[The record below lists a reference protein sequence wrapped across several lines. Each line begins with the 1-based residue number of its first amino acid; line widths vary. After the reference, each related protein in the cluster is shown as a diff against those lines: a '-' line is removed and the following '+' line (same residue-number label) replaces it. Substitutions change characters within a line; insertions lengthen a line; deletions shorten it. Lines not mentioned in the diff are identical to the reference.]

1 MSETITTISELILKS
16 LYLFIP
22 AAVANIMPV
31 LVKKINFL
39 NYPID
44 FGKEYKG
51 KRIFG
56 DHKTFRGFFFGILG
70 AMLVV
75 LLQKYLTRYPNFA
88 ELTLIDFSKVNAFLC
103 GFLLGFGVL
112 AGDAIKSFFKRRANI
127 APGKPWIPFDQLD
140 LLFGALIFTSFV
152 YLPPL
157 KVIIFAFIAGP
168 LLHIGFNLLGYY
180 LGIKKNK
187 L

>member
-1 MSETITTISELILKS
+1 MSETITTITQLIVKS

-22 AAVANIMPV
+22 AIVANSMPV
-31 LVKKINFL
+31 FVKKVNFL

-70 AMLVV
+70 AILII
-75 LLQKYLTRYPNFA
+75 LLQQYLAKYPFFA
-88 ELTLIDFSKVNAFLC
+88 ELTLVDFSKVNALLF
-103 GFLLGFGVL
+103 GFLIGLGVL
-112 AGDAIKSFFKRRANI
+112 TGDAVKSFFKRRADI
-127 APGKPWIPFDQLD
+127 APGKSWIPFDQLD
-140 LLFGALIFTSFV
+140 LIIGGLIFISSV

-157 KVIIFAFIAGP
+157 KVIIFAFIVGP